1 MSHINY
7 IVYLIIIA
15 GTTYLI
21 RALPFVLVRKEIK
34 NRYIKSFLNFVPYSV
49 LAAMTFPAILYST
62 SYVTAAFAG
71 FIVAMILSFYRHSLV
86 RVALAACITVFIVE
100 TILKYLN

>member
-1 MSHINY
+1 MNHINY

-21 RALPFVLVRKEIK
+21 RALPFALVRKEIK

-62 SYVTAAFAG
+62 SYVIAAFVG
-71 FIVAMILSFYRHSLV
+71 FIVAVILSFYRHSLV
-86 RVALAACITVFIVE
+86 GVALAACITVFIVE
-100 TILKYLN
+100 TILEHLH